1 MNKLCILR
9 GSLLSLYNSEYI
21 LSQGEL
27 FIQTIDVDI
36 PEDVNLNSQFGKIKI
51 LRVGDLFCGTGK
63 KNIFICLKYSDSILS
78 NNQLSNEDCLQTIKI
93 AQNGDKVLVDSIIKQ
108 INNEQNNGL
117 EFIDDTHAQQLLN
130 INDLTNIYNKSNN
143 QTIFDKKF
151 IKVSVVEN
159 YLPNHSGV
167 ILNDN
172 TVIDGGVFLSDD
184 ATDEKTGYWK

>member
-27 FIQTIDVDI
+27 FIQTIDADI
-36 PEDVNLNSQFGKIKI
+36 PEEISLNSQFGKIKT

-63 KNIFICLKYSDSILS
+63 KNLFICLKYSDSILS
-78 NNQLSNEDCLQTIKI
+78 NNQLSNEDFLQTIKI
-93 AQNGDKVLVDSIIKQ
+93 SQNGDKVLVDSIIKQ

-117 EFIDDTHAQQLLN
+117 EFIDNIYSQQLLN

-151 IKVSVVEN
+151 IKDSAVEN

-172 TVIDGGVFLSDD
+172 TVIDGGVFLADD
-184 ATDEKTGYWK
+184 ASNEKTGYWK